1 MRARFEKARHER
13 TASMDMDAQPSD
25 QRDDQALPP
34 SGDREQADVSTET
47 ARTDAAV
54 EIASADGTA
63 ALAASTGTKAP
74 PARSFLRVS
83 LRAVGSQDYIG
94 VLIATVV
101 LIIGIGIIH
110 PEFLAASQLL
120 DILSQANFVAI
131 LACGMAFL
139 LAMRELDL
147 SVGSTYG
154 LTSLCAAL
162 MIHAGMPSW
171 FGALTGIVIGASLGL
186 ANGLLIQLFRLP
198 SIIATLATLSIYRGL
213 IYALSNG
220 NQVVALPLTDPFA
233 MFVGGSFLGIP
244 TNVWV
249 MVVIVALLILLLHT
263 TPFGYR
269 VRSIGSN
276 PEAAEFSGLPTNQVR
291 LLAFVMM
298 GALGGLAGMLSLG
311 YFGSSDPNLGVGY
324 ELLAIAAAVIGGTPL
339 RGGKATIIGAALGSI
354 LLGVVASGLAYFN
367 VPINWTDFATGSVIL
382 LAVALDSTLRRA
394 RTTRRA
400 QL

>member
-1 MRARFEKARHER
+1 MKKDAQFSDQPDDRLSPTSFAGEGENPDASTAVAAEDGSSKTSGSPPLSAFPSETDLDAQD
-13 TASMDMDAQPSD
+13 TAS
-25 QRDDQALPP
+25 
-34 SGDREQADVSTET
+34 VSK
-47 ARTDAAV
+47 
-54 EIASADGTA
+54 G
-63 ALAASTGTKAP
+63 
-74 PARSFLRVS
+74 RSWLRGG
-83 LRAVGSQDYIG
+83 LRLVGSQDYIG
-94 VLIATVV
+94 VLIATIL
-101 LIIGIGIIH
+101 LIIVIGIIH

-120 DILSQANFVAI
+120 DILSQATFVAI

-162 MIHAGMPSW
+162 LMHAGVPSW
-171 FGALTGIVIGASLGL
+171 FGVVTGLVIGALLGL

-220 NQVVALPLTDPFA
+220 NQVVALPLSDPFA
-233 MFVGGSFLGIP
+233 RFVGGSLLGVP

-249 MVVIVALLILLLHT
+249 LVVVIVVLILLLHT

-276 PEAAEFSGLPTNQVR
+276 PTAAQFSGLPTRQVR

-354 LLGVVASGLAYFN
+354 LLGVVSSGLAYFN
-367 VPINWTDFATGSVIL
+367 VPINWTDFATGLVIL

-394 RTTRRA
+394 RTRRA
-400 QL
+400 EL

>member
-1 MRARFEKARHER
+1 
-13 TASMDMDAQPSD
+13 MDAQFPD
-25 QRDDQALPP
+25 QRNDHTSPAEKAKEGSDISTVVAEEADTTVQVQSAI
-34 SGDREQADVSTET
+34 SGNT
-47 ARTDAAV
+47 AKSASSLLRT
-54 EIASADGTA
+54 
-63 ALAASTGTKAP
+63 
-74 PARSFLRVS
+74 S
-83 LRAVGSQDYIG
+83 LRTIISQDYIG
-94 VLIATVV
+94 VLTATAV
-101 LIIGIGIIH
+101 LIIIIGIIH
-110 PEFLAASQLL
+110 PRFLAIPQLL
-120 DILSQANFVAI
+120 DILSQATFVTI
-131 LACGMAFL
+131 LASGMAFL

-162 MIHAGMPSW
+162 LIHAGMPSW
-171 FGALTGIVIGASLGL
+171 LGAITGLVVGALLGL
-186 ANGLLIQLFRLP
+186 TNGLLIQIFRLP

-220 NQVVALPLTDPFA
+220 NQVIALPLTDPFA
-233 MFVGGSFLGIP
+233 VFVGGSLFGIP

-249 MVVIVALLILLLHT
+249 MLVIVVLLTLILRI

-276 PEAAEFSGLPTNQVR
+276 PEAAQFSGLPIRQVR

-298 GALGGLAGMLSLG
+298 GMLGGLAGMLSLG

-339 RGGKATIIGAALGSI
+339 QGGKATIIGTALGAI

-367 VPINWTDFATGSVIL
+367 VPINWTDFATGTVIL
-382 LAVALDSTLRRA
+382 LAVALDSLLRRTRAA
-394 RTTRRA
+394 RRS

>member
-1 MRARFEKARHER
+1 MN
-13 TASMDMDAQPSD
+13 SDAQFSD
-25 QRDDQALPP
+25 RSDDQPLA
-34 SGDREQADVSTET
+34 T
-47 ARTDAAV
+47 A
-54 EIASADGTA
+54 EKGIGPE
-63 ALAASTGTKAP
+63 LAQKPA
-74 PARSFLRVS
+74 ARSFWRTS
-83 LRAVGSQDYIG
+83 LRTVASQDYIG

-101 LIIGIGIIH
+101 LILGVGIFY
-110 PEFLAASQLL
+110 PDFLAASQIL
-120 DILSQANFVAI
+120 DILSQATFVAL

-139 LAMRELDL
+139 LSMRELDL

-162 MIHAGMPSW
+162 MMHAGVPSW
-171 FGALTGIVIGASLGL
+171 FGVVTGLVIGALLGL
-186 ANGLLIQLFRLP
+186 VNGLLIQFFRLP

-233 MFVGGSFLGIP
+233 VFVGGSLLGIP

-249 MVVIVALLILLLHT
+249 LLVVMALLIVLLHA

-276 PEAAEFSGLPTNQVR
+276 PEAAQFSGLPIRQVR

-298 GALGGLAGMLSLG
+298 GTLGGLAGMLSLG

-394 RTTRRA
+394 RTARRSE
-400 QL
+400 L

>member
-1 MRARFEKARHER
+1 MV
-13 TASMDMDAQPSD
+13 TAAN
-25 QRDDQALPP
+25 
-34 SGDREQADVSTET
+34 GSTE
-47 ARTDAAV
+47 AAEGSNLSV
-54 EIASADGTA
+54 QGTGVKGNVSAA
-63 ALAASTGTKAP
+63 KVRL
-74 PARSFLRVS
+74 RSS
-83 LRAVGSQDYIG
+83 LRAVTSQDYIG

-101 LIIGIGIIH
+101 LILGISILH
-110 PEFLAASQLL
+110 PDFLALSQIM
-120 DILSQANFVAI
+120 DILSQATFVAI
-131 LACGMAFL
+131 LAVGMAFL

-147 SVGSTYG
+147 SVGSIYG
-154 LTSLCAAL
+154 LTSMCAAL
-162 MIHAGMPSW
+162 LIHAGMPSGY
-171 FGALTGIVIGASLGL
+171 GALAGLLLGALLGL
-186 ANGLLIQLFRLP
+186 INGLLIQIFRLP

-213 IYALSNG
+213 VYALSNG
-220 NQVVALPLTDPFA
+220 NQVVSLRLTDPFA
-233 MFVGGSFLGIP
+233 ELVGGSFLGIP

-249 MVVIVALLILLLHT
+249 MVIVVALFTLILHT

-276 PEAAEFSGLPTNQVR
+276 PEAAEFSGLPTTQVR
-291 LLAFVMM
+291 LIAFVLM

-324 ELLAIAAAVIGGTPL
+324 ELLAIAAAIIGGTPL

-394 RTTRRA
+394 RTARRS
-400 QL
+400 QV

>member
-1 MRARFEKARHER
+1 MWFLDAQHER
-13 TASMDMDAQPSD
+13 IGLMDAPFSD
-25 QRDDQALPP
+25 QRNDHTSPADRAREGSDISAVVAEEADTTVQVQSAS
-34 SGDREQADVSTET
+34 SGDT
-47 ARTDAAV
+47 AKS
-54 EIASADGTA
+54 AS
-63 ALAASTGTKAP
+63 S
-74 PARSFLRVS
+74 S
-83 LRAVGSQDYIG
+83 LRTSLHTIISQDYIG
-94 VLIATVV
+94 VLTATAV
-101 LIIGIGIIH
+101 LIIIIGIIH
-110 PEFLAASQLL
+110 PRFLAIPQLL
-120 DILSQANFVAI
+120 DILSQATFVTI

-147 SVGSTYG
+147 SVGSMYG

-162 MIHAGMPSW
+162 LIHAGMPSW
-171 FGALTGIVIGASLGL
+171 LGAITGLVVGALLGL
-186 ANGLLIQLFRLP
+186 TNGLLIQIFRLP

-233 MFVGGSFLGIP
+233 VFVGGSLFGIP

-249 MVVIVALLILLLHT
+249 MLVIVVLLTLILRI

-276 PEAAEFSGLPTNQVR
+276 PEAAQFSGLPIRQVR
-291 LLAFVMM
+291 LFAFVMM
-298 GALGGLAGMLSLG
+298 GVLGGLAGMLSLG

-339 RGGKATIIGAALGSI
+339 QGGKATIIGTALGAI

-367 VPINWTDFATGSVIL
+367 VPINWTDFATGTVIL
-382 LAVALDSTLRRA
+382 LAVALDSLLRRTRAA
-394 RTTRRA
+394 RRS

>member
-1 MRARFEKARHER
+1 MN
-13 TASMDMDAQPSD
+13 MDANFSD
-25 QRDDQALPP
+25 QRDDQILPT
-34 SGDREQADVSTET
+34 SGDRKNADAFT
-47 ARTDAAV
+47 AVAEEGSPVARAEDQ
-54 EIASADGTA
+54 
-63 ALAASTGTKAP
+63 AP
-74 PARSFLRVS
+74 PARSFLRLG
-83 LRAVGSQDYIG
+83 LRAVTSQDYIG

-110 PEFLAASQLL
+110 PDFLAASQIQ
-120 DILSQANFVAI
+120 DILSQATFVAI

-147 SVGSTYG
+147 SVGSIYG

-162 MIHAGMPSW
+162 LIHAGMPSW
-171 FGALTGIVIGASLGL
+171 FGALTGLAIGAALGL
-186 ANGLLIQLFRLP
+186 TNGLLIQIFRLP
-198 SIIATLATLSIYRGL
+198 SIISTLATLSIYRGL
-213 IYALSNG
+213 VYALSNG
-220 NQVVALPLTDPFA
+220 NQVIGLPLTDPFA
-233 MFVGGSFLGIP
+233 MFVGGSFLGLS
-244 TNVWV
+244 TNIWV
-249 MVVIVALLILLLHT
+249 MLAVVVLLIFLLHT

-276 PEAAEFSGLPTNQVR
+276 PEAAEFSGLPTNRVR
-291 LLAFVMM
+291 LLAFVLM

-354 LLGVVASGLAYFN
+354 LLGVVASGLAYYN

-394 RTTRRA
+394 RTVRRS

>member
-1 MRARFEKARHER
+1 MSEPVSAGGKV
-13 TASMDMDAQPSD
+13 
-25 QRDDQALPP
+25 PP
-34 SGDREQADVSTET
+34 
-47 ARTDAAV
+47 
-54 EIASADGTA
+54 
-63 ALAASTGTKAP
+63 P
-74 PARSFLRVS
+74 RSFWRVAW
-83 LRAVGSQDYIG
+83 RTVASQDYIG

-101 LIIGIGIIH
+101 LILIIGVMH
-110 PEFLAASQLL
+110 PDFLAASQIL
-120 DILSQANFVAI
+120 DILSQATFVAI

-139 LAMRELDL
+139 LSMRELDL

-162 MIHAGMPSW
+162 LMHAGVPSW
-171 FGALTGIVIGASLGL
+171 FGVITGLVIGALLGL
-186 ANGLLIQLFRLP
+186 VNGLLIQFFRLP

-233 MFVGGSFLGIP
+233 MFAGGSFLGIP

-249 MVVIVALLILLLHT
+249 LLVVVALLILLLHT

-276 PEAAEFSGLPTNQVR
+276 PEAAQFSGLPTRQVR

-298 GALGGLAGMLSLG
+298 GTLGGLAGMLSLG

-394 RTTRRA
+394 RTARRSES
-400 QL
+400 